1 MNSVLCGFF
10 VTFNLQDRLQDP
22 PLSYHFKLGYLR
34 CTSFPNPPQ
43 KNAQFPPPPPKKI
56 LLSLQYISNCTG
68 KIIRRDEVSAHTA
81 TFLRQNCVSKCTKL
95 HHRAYSFQKRSGWVC
110 PRTPLGSSWPL
121 ATQEYFSPKR

>member
-1 MNSVLCGFF
+1 MWIFRYVQLTRPSAGPSLILSFYTRIFKVYKLP
-10 VTFNLQDRLQDP
+10 QP
-22 PLSYHFKLGYLR
+22 PPKK
-34 CTSFPNPPQ
+34 CPV
-43 KNAQFPPPPPKKI
+43 PPPPKKKI
-56 LLSLQYISNCTG
+56 LLSLQYKSNCTG

>member
-10 VTFNLQDRLQDP
+10 VTFNLQDALQDP
-22 PLSYHFKLGYLR
+22 PSCYHFILGYLR
-34 CTSFPNPPQ
+34 CTSFPTPPPPQ
-43 KNAQFPPPPPKKI
+43 KKTMPSSPPKI

-81 TFLRQNCVSKCTKL
+81 AFLRQNCVSKCTRL
-95 HHRAYSFQKRSGWVC
+95 HLRAYSFQKRSGWVC
-110 PRTPLGSSWPL
+110 PRTPLGSSWSL